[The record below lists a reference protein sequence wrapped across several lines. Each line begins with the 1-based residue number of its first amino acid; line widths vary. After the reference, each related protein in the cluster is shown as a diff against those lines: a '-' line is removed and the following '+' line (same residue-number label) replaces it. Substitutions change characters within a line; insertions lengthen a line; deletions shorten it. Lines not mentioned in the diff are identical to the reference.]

1 MINRI
6 VNNNFFN
13 SSNYSFSKLKNEKE
27 NKNPI
32 LKAIEEMVM
41 RKSITEK
48 EIKGEKLT
56 KKEQE
61 FKDNNIVIPDPD
73 VLLLNM
79 LKSKDIKS
87 HNSKQSY
94 LKDEKNEC
102 FKDSNND
109 IFRLSEILNNC

>member
-6 VNNNFFN
+6 ANNNFFN

-27 NKNPI
+27 SKDPI
-32 LKAIEEMVM
+32 LKAIEEMIM

-48 EIKGEKLT
+48 EVKGEKLT

-61 FKDNNIVIPDPD
+61 FKDNNIVIPDPE

-79 LKSKDIKS
+79 LKSKDIKD

-94 LKDEKNEC
+94 FEDEKNEY
-102 FKDSNND
+102 FKDSNKD
-109 IFRLSEILNNC
+109 IFKLNEILNNF

>member
-1 MINRI
+1 
-6 VNNNFFN
+6 
-13 SSNYSFSKLKNEKE
+13 
-27 NKNPI
+27 
-32 LKAIEEMVM
+32 MVM

-48 EIKGEKLT
+48 EIKREKLT

-61 FKDNNIVIPDPD
+61 FKDNNIIIPDPD

-94 LKDEKNEC
+94 LKDEKMNVL
-102 FKDSNND
+102 KIVIM
-109 IFRLSEILNNC
+109 IFLN